1 MSAVLVALGG
11 AAGSVLRFW
20 MSGVA
25 QRAVPATGTLSLFP
39 VGTLIVNVLGCI
51 VVGAL
56 VEIGDRRGPLTP
68 EVRAL
73 LIVGFLGGFTTFSAF
88 ANETVTVWRSGATG
102 ATLVSFLNVVMSVAL
117 CLAGVVLGRGAVAA
131 LVK

>member
-1 MSAVLVALGG
+1 MSALLVALGG
-11 AAGSVLRFW
+11 AAGSLLRFW

-25 QRAVPATGTLSLFP
+25 QRVVPATGTLSLVP
-39 VGTLIVNVLGCI
+39 VGTLTVNVLGCLA
-51 VVGAL
+51 VGAL
-56 VEIGDRRGPLTP
+56 AEIGERRGPLTP

-88 ANETVTVWRSGATG
+88 ANETVAVWRSGAT
-102 ATLVSFLNVVMSVAL
+102 LVSALNVVVSVML
-117 CLAGVVLGRGAVAA
+117 CLAGVVIGRSAMAA

>member
-1 MSAVLVALGG
+1 MSALLVALGG
-11 AAGSVLRFW
+11 AAGSLLRFW

-39 VGTLIVNVLGCI
+39 VGTLTVNVLGCL

-56 VEIGDRRGPLTP
+56 AEIGDRRGPLTP
-68 EVRAL
+68 DVRAL
-73 LIVGFLGGFTTFSAF
+73 LMVGFLGGFTTFSAF
-88 ANETVTVWRSGATG
+88 ANETVAVWRSGAT
-102 ATLVSFLNVVMSVAL
+102 LVSVLNVTMSVAL